1 MVRLSSPIEKIQNHY
16 KIVVVGSG
24 YGGGITA
31 SRLARAGQEV
41 CVLERGKE
49 IQAGEFP
56 NNTRTA
62 FKEMQIDLEGQHIGS
77 STGLYD
83 FRINEDINVFVGC
96 GLGGTSLINAN
107 VSLRPE
113 DRVFKDK
120 CFPQEFR
127 NDVSSLLAEGYNRAE
142 EMLKPTPYP
151 GNYPPLKKLEAL
163 KKSAEYLNQPFE
175 RSPINV
181 NFEEGINHV
190 GVEQKAC
197 NLCGDCVSGCNHKA
211 KNTVAMNYLPDAK
224 NHGAEIYTQVSVR
237 WIQKQDSLWLIHY
250 QLLENGRE
258 KFDAPTMFISADIVI
273 LAAGTLGSTEI
284 LLRSASRGLT
294 LSKKLGHGFSGNGD
308 VLAFGYNNE
317 EEINGVGFGYFPPQ
331 EMEAVGPCIT
341 GIIDMRSQPR
351 LDNSI
356 IIQEGSIPGALSGFI
371 PKMFAAVAPI
381 LTKDI
386 DNSLVE
392 SLKEKGRELSCFVKG
407 AYTGALKNTQT
418 FLVMSHDE
426 ANGQIF
432 LSEDKVRIRW
442 KGIGQKTHFERVDD
456 YIRQATCALGGTKI
470 HNPIWSNLFQKDLIT
485 VHPLGG
491 CPMGEDASCGV
502 VNHKGQVFSQTQ
514 GKEVYEGLYVCDG
527 SVIPRSLGVNPLL
540 TISAIAERC
549 AALIVQDYGWNIN
562 YNLPSKIFKSES
574 KNQNQIADSLQRPGI
589 KFTETMRGYFST
601 QEKEDYKVAA
611 AKGKENNSS
620 LEFTLTISSSDLEQM
635 LNRENHS
642 AKVVGTLI
650 APALEAK
657 PLTVRDGDFR
667 LFVVNPNDSVKTKRM
682 EYFLKV
688 IAESGKIYNSEG
700 YKIIHDDGGFDL
712 WSDTTTLYISIYE
725 CDTFKRSLVG
735 KGVLNIYPQ
744 DFLRQISTLRITNAK
759 NIKQYLQITT
769 SFGRFF
775 AGELF
780 DIYGKIFT
788 KPTVFNPDAP
798 PRQKRKLRVDTPQ
811 IHYFEARDG
820 VQLRLTHY
828 HGGNKGPVMLVHGFG
843 VSSSIFSIDTIGT
856 NLVEYL
862 FDHGYDIWLLDYRV
876 SIELPISSTQS
887 NGDDVAL
894 NDFPAA
900 VDKIRS
906 LTGAKNIQVVAHC
919 FGATTFFM
927 SMLAGLEG
935 VGSAVISQVATH
947 MRSPMIIKINSY
959 LRLPSLL
966 KKLGFKSL
974 TAYSDSDANYVN
986 RIIDTV
992 LKLYPVKAGKADT
1005 NPVSHRI
1012 SFLYGQLYNLEQ
1024 LNDVTYKN
1032 LHELFGIAN
1041 ISTFEHLALLVRK
1054 CHLVSA
1060 DSSEIYAGKLEKLAI
1075 PMTFIHGE
1083 ENNCW
1088 LPESTEYTYKLLS
1101 DVNGK
1106 QLYKRYVIPSYGHI
1120 DCIFGK
1126 NAVNDVYPLILQQ
1139 LEETL

>member
-1 MVRLSSPIEKIQNHY
+1 MTRLSNPIERIQNHY
-16 KIVVVGSG
+16 KVVVIGSG

-31 SRLARAGQEV
+31 SRLARAGQQV
-41 CVLERGKE
+41 CILERGKE
-49 IQAGEFP
+49 IQPGEFP
-56 NNTRTA
+56 NNPKTA
-62 FKEMQIDLEGQHIGS
+62 FKEMQIDLEGKHIGP

-113 DRVFKDK
+113 DRVFRDK

-127 NDVSSLLAEGYNRAE
+127 NDVRTLLAQGYNRAE

-151 GNYPPLKKLEAL
+151 ENYPPLKKLEAL
-163 KKSAEYLNQPFE
+163 EKSAQYLNQPFE
-175 RSPINV
+175 RPPINV
-181 NFEEGINHV
+181 NFEDGINHV
-190 GVEQKAC
+190 GVEQQAC
-197 NLCGDCVSGCNHKA
+197 NLCGDCVSGCNYKA

-224 NHGAEIYTQVSVR
+224 NHGAEIYTQVSVS
-237 WIQKQDSLWLIHY
+237 WIQKQDNRWLIHY

-258 KFDAPTMFISADIVI
+258 TFDAPTMFVSADIVI
-273 LAAGTLGSTEI
+273 LAAGALGSTEI
-284 LLRSASRGLT
+284 LLRSASHGLP

-331 EMEAVGPCIT
+331 KMEDVGPCIT

-356 IIQEGSIPGALSGFI
+356 IIQEGSIPGALSGFL
-371 PKMFAAVAPI
+371 PRMFAAVAPI

-386 DNSLVE
+386 DSGLVE
-392 SLKEKGRELSCFVKG
+392 SLKEKGRELNCFVRG

-426 ANGQIF
+426 ANGRIF
-432 LSEDKVRIRW
+432 LSEDKLRIHW
-442 KGIGQKTHFERVDD
+442 QGIGQKTHFERVDD
-456 YIRQATCALGGTKI
+456 YIGQATRALGGTKI

-514 GKEVYEGLYVCDG
+514 GKEVYQGLYVCDG

-549 AALIVQDYGWNIN
+549 AALIAQDYGWKIN
-562 YNLPSKIFKSES
+562 YNLPSQTFKSKS
-574 KNQNQIADSLQRPGI
+574 KNQIASSLQRPGI

-635 LNRENHS
+635 LNLESHS
-642 AKVVGTLI
+642 AKVVGTVI
-650 APALEAK
+650 APELEPK
-657 PLTVRDGDFR
+657 PITVRDGDFR
-667 LFVVNPNDSVKTKRM
+667 LFVVNSNDSVKTKRM
-682 EYFLKV
+682 EYFLKA
-688 IAESGKIYNSEG
+688 IAESGKIYNLEG
-700 YKIIHDDGGFDL
+700 YKLIHDDGVLDL

-735 KGVLNIYPQ
+735 KGILNIHLQ
-744 DFLRQISTLRITNAK
+744 DFLRQMSTLRITNAK
-759 NIKQYLQITT
+759 NIKQYLQLTT
-769 SFGRFF
+769 RFGRFF

-788 KPTVFNPDAP
+788 RPTVFNPDAP
-798 PRQKRKLRVDTPQ
+798 PRQKRKLRVDAPQ

-820 VQLRLTHY
+820 AQLRLTNY

-862 FDHGYDIWLLDYRV
+862 FEHGYDIWLLDYRV

-887 NGDDVAL
+887 NGDDIAL

-900 VDKIRS
+900 VEKIS
-906 LTGAKNIQVVAHC
+906 NLTGAKSIQVVAHC

-935 VGSAVISQVATH
+935 VRSAVISQVATH
-947 MRSPMIIKINSY
+947 MRSPMITKINSH

-974 TAYSDSDANYVN
+974 TAYSDLKANCIN
-986 RIIDTV
+986 RIIDTA
-992 LKLYPVKAGKADT
+992 LKLYPVKAGKVDT
-1005 NPVSHRI
+1005 NPISHRI

-1024 LNDVTYKN
+1024 LNDATYKN

-1041 ISTFEHLALLVRK
+1041 LSTFEHLALLVRE

-1060 DSSEIYAGKLEKLAI
+1060 DSSEIYVGQLENLAI
-1075 PMTFIHGE
+1075 PITFIHGE

-1088 LPESTEYTYKLLS
+1088 LPESTEYTCKLLS

-1106 QLYKRYVIPSYGHI
+1106 QLYKRYVIPNYGHI

-1126 NAVNDVYPLILQQ
+1126 NAVNDVYPLILEQ